1 MQVLMCFVV
10 EVNEVGAEGKML
22 LLACDN
28 GHLRGHALQGGEEV
42 WGTSTSTSYME
53 KNRGTLFLL

>member
-1 MQVLMCFVV
+1 MFCCS
-10 EVNEVGAEGKML
+10 EENEVGTEGKML

-42 WGTSTSTSYME
+42 GGTYMSMSYME
-53 KNRGTLFLL
+53 KNR